1 MTHEKRMIKS
11 CRETIDAVK
20 EEFHVLNQMHSDDHY
35 FCSILFLYFAHSES
49 QVLCKSR
56 HRRLSGLVVRVP
68 ACCAEGGGLNPE
80 WGAQDFQYRL
90 SSAETQQPV
99 DRMRRKARGCLVLS
113 VLC

>member
-1 MTHEKRMIKS
+1 MYFQNLAYKTGVFLGLANMT
-11 CRETIDAVK
+11 
-20 EEFHVLNQMHSDDHY
+20 Q
-35 FCSILFLYFAHSES
+35 
-49 QVLCKSR
+49 
-56 HRRLSGLVVRVP
+56 LSGVVVRMP
-68 ACCAEGGGLNPE
+68 ACCAEGGGSNPG